1 MGSFVFTDQQQQQ
14 QPGLQ
19 APPEGSADK
28 NGLNAMPF
36 LGQIHTSP
44 LLSRPMGPIGHAHPP
59 TFPPMGD
66 SDGFN
71 AVPQMASMGPP
82 PVLSSLWTGGASPDS
97 RGDYYDDPH
106 EEYSDCRYEGDYEGD
121 YSMPTEED
129 QEEESCSCQSQ
140 TCQSQSE
147 FSSIERTESDSEWEE
162 LSDGPSP
169 RVSPLESLGAVVL
182 STMQPE
188 HRQRMVALYHL
199 VLETTVVKVVLLVLQ
214 LLCCAVVWL
223 VEKTV
228 GFNETVGSKRHRLW
242 NSKFKLR
249 TIQRQLLWRMAN
261 ARGDETLVFF
271 AVLMTTPW
279 LFSLSLLGFILS
291 LAALLKKTVEQLVF
305 QIRLHLVL

>member
-1 MGSFVFTDQQQQQ
+1 
-14 QPGLQ
+14 
-19 APPEGSADK
+19 
-28 NGLNAMPF
+28 
-36 LGQIHTSP
+36 
-44 LLSRPMGPIGHAHPP
+44 
-59 TFPPMGD
+59 
-66 SDGFN
+66 
-71 AVPQMASMGPP
+71 MASMGPP
-82 PVLSSLWTGGASPDS
+82 AVLNSLWTVGASPDS

-106 EEYSDCRYEGDYEGD
+106 EEYSDCRYEGD

-199 VLETTVVKVVLLVLQ
+199 VLETAVVKVVLLVLQ
-214 LLCCAVVWL
+214 LLCCAVFWL

-242 NSKFKLR
+242 NSKIKLR

-271 AVLMTTPW
+271 AVLMTKPW

>member
-1 MGSFVFTDQQQQQ
+1 
-14 QPGLQ
+14 
-19 APPEGSADK
+19 
-28 NGLNAMPF
+28 MPF

-44 LLSRPMGPIGHAHPP
+44 LLSRPMGPIVRSHPP
-59 TFPPMGD
+59 TIPPIGD

-97 RGDYYDDPH
+97 RGDYYDGPH
-106 EEYSDCRYEGDYEGD
+106 EEYSDGRYDGDYEGD

-129 QEEESCSCQSQ
+129 QEEVSCSCQSQ

-147 FSSIERTESDSEWEE
+147 FRSGRSSPTA
-162 LSDGPSP
+162 LPPGSP
-169 RVSPLESLGAVVL
+169 RWSPSAQSCSPQCSR
-182 STMQPE
+182 ST
-188 HRQRMVALYHL
+188 
-199 VLETTVVKVVLLVLQ
+199 VVLLVLQ
-214 LLCCAVVWL
+214 MLCCAVFWL

-228 GFNETVGSKRHRLW
+228 GINETIGSTGLRLW

-261 ARGDETLVFF
+261 ARG
-271 AVLMTTPW
+271 VLMTTPW
-279 LFSLSLLGFILS
+279 LFFISLLGFILS
-291 LAALLKKTVEQLVF
+291 LAALLKKTVKELVF

>member
-1 MGSFVFTDQQQQQ
+1 
-14 QPGLQ
+14 
-19 APPEGSADK
+19 
-28 NGLNAMPF
+28 
-36 LGQIHTSP
+36 
-44 LLSRPMGPIGHAHPP
+44 
-59 TFPPMGD
+59 MGD

-97 RGDYYDDPH
+97 RGDYYDGPH
-106 EEYSDCRYEGDYEGD
+106 KEYSDGRYDGDYEGD

-129 QEEESCSCQSQ
+129 QEEESCSCQG
-140 TCQSQSE
+140 QSE

-162 LSDGPSP
+162 LSD
-169 RVSPLESLGAVVL
+169 E
-182 STMQPE
+182 M
-188 HRQRMVALYHL
+188 
-199 VLETTVVKVVLLVLQ
+199 
-214 LLCCAVVWL
+214 LCCAVFWL

-228 GFNETVGSKRHRLW
+228 VVNETVGSMRLRLW

-291 LAALLKKTVEQLVF
+291 LAALLKKTVEELVF
-305 QIRLHLVL
+305 QIRLHLVI

>member
-1 MGSFVFTDQQQQQ
+1 M
-14 QPGLQ
+14 
-19 APPEGSADK
+19 
-28 NGLNAMPF
+28 
-36 LGQIHTSP
+36 H
-44 LLSRPMGPIGHAHPP
+44 
-59 TFPPMGD
+59 
-66 SDGFN
+66 
-71 AVPQMASMGPP
+71 
-82 PVLSSLWTGGASPDS
+82 
-97 RGDYYDDPH
+97 
-106 EEYSDCRYEGDYEGD
+106 
-121 YSMPTEED
+121 TEED
-129 QEEESCSCQSQ
+129 QEEESCSCQSQTCQSQ

-169 RVSPLESLGAVVL
+169 RVSPLESLDTDVL

-199 VLETTVVKVVLLVLQ
+199 VLETAVVKVVLLVPQ
-214 LLCCAVVWL
+214 LLCCAVFWL
-223 VEKTV
+223 VEETV

-271 AVLMTTPW
+271 AVLMNTPW

>member
-1 MGSFVFTDQQQQQ
+1 
-14 QPGLQ
+14 
-19 APPEGSADK
+19 
-28 NGLNAMPF
+28 MPF

-44 LLSRPMGPIGHAHPP
+44 LLSRPMGPIGYAHPP

-82 PVLSSLWTGGASPDS
+82 PVLSSLWIGGASPDS
-97 RGDYYDDPH
+97 RGDYYDDPP
-106 EEYSDCRYEGDYEGD
+106 YEGDYEGD

-147 FSSIERTESDSEWEE
+147 FSSVERTESDSEGEE

-199 VLETTVVKVVLLVLQ
+199 VLETAVVKVVLLVLQ
-214 LLCCAVVWL
+214 LLCCAVFWL

-228 GFNETVGSKRHRLW
+228 GFNET
-242 NSKFKLR
+242 
-249 TIQRQLLWRMAN
+249 RQLLWRMNN

-271 AVLMTTPW
+271 AVLMT
-279 LFSLSLLGFILS
+279 S
-291 LAALLKKTVEQLVF
+291 
-305 QIRLHLVL
+305 

>member
-1 MGSFVFTDQQQQQ
+1 
-14 QPGLQ
+14 
-19 APPEGSADK
+19 
-28 NGLNAMPF
+28 
-36 LGQIHTSP
+36 
-44 LLSRPMGPIGHAHPP
+44 
-59 TFPPMGD
+59 MGD

-97 RGDYYDDPH
+97 LRDRH
-106 EEYSDCRYEGDYEGD
+106 EEYSECRYEGDYEGD

-140 TCQSQSE
+140 SE

-162 LSDGPSP
+162 LSDGSSP

-199 VLETTVVKVVLLVLQ
+199 VLETAVVKVVLLVLQ
-214 LLCCAVVWL
+214 LLCCAVFWL

-228 GFNETVGSKRHRLW
+228 GFNETMGTE
-242 NSKFKLR
+242 N
-249 TIQRQLLWRMAN
+249 
-261 ARGDETLVFF
+261 
-271 AVLMTTPW
+271 VL
-279 LFSLSLLGFILS
+279 
-291 LAALLKKTVEQLVF
+291 K
-305 QIRLHLVL
+305 

>member
-1 MGSFVFTDQQQQQ
+1 
-14 QPGLQ
+14 
-19 APPEGSADK
+19 
-28 NGLNAMPF
+28 
-36 LGQIHTSP
+36 
-44 LLSRPMGPIGHAHPP
+44 
-59 TFPPMGD
+59 
-66 SDGFN
+66 
-71 AVPQMASMGPP
+71 MASMIPP

-97 RGDYYDDPH
+97 RGDYYDGPH
-106 EEYSDCRYEGDYEGD
+106 EEYSDGRYDGDYEGD

-129 QEEESCSCQSQ
+129 QEEVSCSCQIQ
-140 TCQSQSE
+140 TSQSQSE
-147 FSSIERTESDSEWEE
+147 FSSIERTKSDSEWEE

-199 VLETTVVKVVLLVLQ
+199 VLESAVVKVVLLVLQ
-214 LLCCAVVWL
+214 MLCCAVFWL

-228 GFNETVGSKRHRLW
+228 GINETVGSTRLRLL

-261 ARGDETLVFF
+261 SRGDETLVFF

-291 LAALLKKTVEQLVF
+291 LAALLKKTVKELVF

>member
-1 MGSFVFTDQQQQQ
+1 MNPTINNPRSPFTRSRGIFGSMGSFDFTEQQQQ
-14 QPGLQ
+14 QPELQ
-19 APPEGSADK
+19 VPPEGSGDK

-44 LLSRPMGPIGHAHPP
+44 LLSRPMGPIVRSHPP
-59 TFPPMGD
+59 HHP
-66 SDGFN
+66 SDRGFRW
-71 AVPQMASMGPP
+71 MASMIPP

-97 RGDYYDDPH
+97 RGDYYDGPH
-106 EEYSDCRYEGDYEGD
+106 EEYSDGRYDGDYEGD

-129 QEEESCSCQSQ
+129 QEEVSCSCQSQ

-147 FSSIERTESDSEWEE
+147 FRI
-162 LSDGPSP
+162 
-169 RVSPLESLGAVVL
+169 VL

-199 VLETTVVKVVLLVLQ
+199 VLESAVVKVVLLVLQ
-214 LLCCAVVWL
+214 MLCCAVFWL

-228 GFNETVGSKRHRLW
+228 GINETVGSTGLRLW

-261 ARGDETLVFF
+261 ARG
-271 AVLMTTPW
+271 VLMTTPW
-279 LFSLSLLGFILS
+279 LFFISLLGFILS
-291 LAALLKKTVEQLVF
+291 LAALLKKTVKELVF

>member
-1 MGSFVFTDQQQQQ
+1 MNPTINS
-14 QPGLQ
+14 
-19 APPEGSADK
+19 
-28 NGLNAMPF
+28 
-36 LGQIHTSP
+36 SP
-44 LLSRPMGPIGHAHPP
+44 
-59 TFPPMGD
+59 D
-66 SDGFN
+66 SPSPQDITYPRLHCRLN

-97 RGDYYDDPH
+97 RGDYYDGPH
-106 EEYSDCRYEGDYEGD
+106 EEYSDGRYDGDYEGD

-188 HRQRMVALYHL
+188 HRLRMVALYHL
-199 VLETTVVKVVLLVLQ
+199 Q
-214 LLCCAVVWL
+214 MLCCAVFWL

-228 GFNETVGSKRHRLW
+228 GVNETVGSTRLRLW
-242 NSKFKLR
+242 NKFKLR

-261 ARGDETLVFF
+261 ARG
-271 AVLMTTPW
+271 VLMTTPW
-279 LFSLSLLGFILS
+279 LFFLSLLGFILS
-291 LAALLKKTVEQLVF
+291 LAALLKKTVKELVF

>member
-1 MGSFVFTDQQQQQ
+1 MGSFDFTDQQQQQ
-14 QPGLQ
+14 QQQQPELQ
-19 APPEGSADK
+19 APPEGSGDK
-28 NGLNAMPF
+28 NGLNALPF

-44 LLSRPMGPIGHAHPP
+44 LLSRPMDPIGRAYPP
-59 TFPPMGD
+59 TIPPMGD

-97 RGDYYDDPH
+97 RGDYYDGPH
-106 EEYSDCRYEGDYEGD
+106 EEYSDGRYD

-147 FSSIERTESDSEWEE
+147 LSSIERTESDSKWEE

-169 RVSPLESLGAVVL
+169 RVSLLESLGAVVL

-199 VLETTVVKVVLLVLQ
+199 VLETAVVKVVLLVLQ
-214 LLCCAVVWL
+214 MLCCAVFWL

-228 GFNETVGSKRHRLW
+228 GVNETVGSRRLRLW

-249 TIQRQLLWRMAN
+249 TIQRQMLWRMAN

-291 LAALLKKTVEQLVF
+291 LAALLKKTVEELVF
-305 QIRLHLVL
+305 QIRLHIVL

>member
-1 MGSFVFTDQQQQQ
+1 
-14 QPGLQ
+14 
-19 APPEGSADK
+19 
-28 NGLNAMPF
+28 
-36 LGQIHTSP
+36 
-44 LLSRPMGPIGHAHPP
+44 
-59 TFPPMGD
+59 
-66 SDGFN
+66 
-71 AVPQMASMGPP
+71 MASMGPP

-97 RGDYYDDPH
+97 RGEYYDDPH

-121 YSMPTEED
+121 SMPTEED
-129 QEEESCSCQSQ
+129 QEESCSCQSQ

-169 RVSPLESLGAVVL
+169 GSPRWIPSAQSCSPQCSRSTVSAWWPCTTSSWRPLWSR
-182 STMQPE
+182 SCCWCCN
-188 HRQRMVALYHL
+188 
-199 VLETTVVKVVLLVLQ
+199 
-214 LLCCAVVWL
+214 CCAARCSGWSRRL
-223 VEKTV
+223 

-242 NSKFKLR
+242 NSKFKLC

-279 LFSLSLLGFILS
+279 LFSLSILGFILS

>member
-1 MGSFVFTDQQQQQ
+1 
-14 QPGLQ
+14 
-19 APPEGSADK
+19 
-28 NGLNAMPF
+28 
-36 LGQIHTSP
+36 
-44 LLSRPMGPIGHAHPP
+44 
-59 TFPPMGD
+59 MGD

-140 TCQSQSE
+140 SE

-182 STMQPE
+182 STMQPK

-199 VLETTVVKVVLLVLQ
+199 VLETAVVKVVLLVLQ
-214 LLCCAVVWL
+214 LLCCAVFWL

-261 ARGDETLVFF
+261 ARRDETLVFF